1 MNYKETGIALIV
13 IGILSFAVFWQF
25 TVRLNE
31 ELHKT
36 CPLPLESC
44 PFRTSFPLESYFGF
58 SLSGTTILIGL
69 FLFLRK
75 IIEKKVETK
84 KDWNKI
90 MKTLE
95 GCERNVFAAVKDG
108 GGLIFQNELIKKTG
122 FSKVKVSRVLDK
134 LEVKNLIERRR
145 RGMGNI
151 VVLK

>member
-1 MNYKETGIALIV
+1 MNFKQLGFLLII
-13 IGILSFAVFWQF
+13 IGLLSFGIFWQF

-31 ELHKT
+31 ELHKS

-44 PFRTSFPLESYFGF
+44 PFRTSLPIESYFGF
-58 SLSGTTILIGL
+58 SVSGIITLLGV
-69 FLFLRK
+69 FLFAKRQIK
-75 IIEKKVETK
+75 IAETK

-134 LEVKNLIERRR
+134 LEMKNLIERRR
-145 RGMGNI
+145 RGMSNI